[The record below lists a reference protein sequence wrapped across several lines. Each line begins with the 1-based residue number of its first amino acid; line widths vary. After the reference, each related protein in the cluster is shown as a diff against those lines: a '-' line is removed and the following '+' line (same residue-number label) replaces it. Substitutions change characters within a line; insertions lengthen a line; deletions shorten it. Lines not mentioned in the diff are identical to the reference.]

1 VQSKATPT
9 VKLPSGREYR
19 KGSVGNPCA
28 KHYDV
33 SPGHPPFEPR
43 ARFLWALE
51 GAWHEIGHQIGT
63 KAGDLVRWVSDVWWK
78 EHTEKY
84 GLESTMKALPLYEAQ
99 TAALN
104 LDLIEFMKG
113 IAKGAAKEL
122 DKSPYAEASSHYQKI
137 LNTNIFDAWSW
148 RHASGR

>member
-1 VQSKATPT
+1 MGYDSDSKSSVVQKALLLICCYGLFANGLQALSAGELKKIGSAVQSQATPT
-9 VKLPSGREYR
+9 VKLPSGHEYR

-28 KHYDV
+28 KHYEV

-43 ARFLWALE
+43 ARFLGVLE

-84 GLESTMKALPLYEAQ
+84 GLENTMKALPS
-99 TAALN
+99 
-104 LDLIEFMKG
+104 MK
-113 IAKGAAKEL
+113 
-122 DKSPYAEASSHYQKI
+122 P
-137 LNTNIFDAWSW
+137 
-148 RHASGR
+148 R